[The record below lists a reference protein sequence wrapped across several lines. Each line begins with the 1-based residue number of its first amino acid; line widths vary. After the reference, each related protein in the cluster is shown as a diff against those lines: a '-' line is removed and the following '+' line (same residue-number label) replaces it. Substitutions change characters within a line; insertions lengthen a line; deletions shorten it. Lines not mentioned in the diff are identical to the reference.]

1 MDVTKTGNGEKR
13 ARHGYGKMKKWKQRR
28 DLEVKLL
35 IGLGV
40 K

>member
-1 MDVTKTGNGEKR
+1 MDVTETGNGEKGE
-13 ARHGYGKMKKWKQRR
+13 RHGYGKMKKWEQSR
-28 DLEVKLL
+28 DLGVKLL